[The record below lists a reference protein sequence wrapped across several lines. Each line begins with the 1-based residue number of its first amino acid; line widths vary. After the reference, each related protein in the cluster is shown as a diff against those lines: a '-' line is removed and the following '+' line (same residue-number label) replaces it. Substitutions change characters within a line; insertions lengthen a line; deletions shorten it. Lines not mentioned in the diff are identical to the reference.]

1 MVWVLFSS
9 KKKKQKNKQKVEA
22 FCQTSVEMRFARLQ
36 DERTKDFWTTGLGW
50 LAN

>member
-1 MVWVLFSS
+1 LGFVQLE
-9 KKKKQKNKQKVEA
+9 KEKTKKQKKQKVEA